1 MQVAMTACAEKDIE
15 NVFFTMWGDDGKEC
29 SFNALLP
36 SIFATRKIYEGITDM
51 DTIKKLFKEATGE
64 DFDAMMALDIPNYV
78 DGTKSRTAIPSK
90 VMLYN
95 DPLFGIYDSCVK
107 ESVCDEYTAHA
118 KRLYAYAR
126 ESKSYSY
133 IFEFEAALCE
143 LLSVKYALG
152 ARTRKAYLAGDK
164 DALRALVDDYKK
176 SNELLDNF
184 YKKFKT
190 LWYKENKPNGFEVQE
205 LRLGG
210 VMLRLRG
217 ARERI
222 EAYLNGEID
231 ELEEFNE
238 KLLDY
243 FGGGEVFED
252 KLPGTNSFK
261 NCTTVNVLSC

>member
-1 MQVAMTACAEKDIE
+1 
-15 NVFFTMWGDDGKEC
+15 
-29 SFNALLP
+29 
-36 SIFATRKIYEGITDM
+36 M

-64 DFDAMMALDIPNYV
+64 DFDAMMALDIPNFV
-78 DGTKSRTAIPSK
+78 DGNRSHDTIPSK

-107 ESVCDEYTAHA
+107 ESVGEEYKEHA
-118 KRLYAYAR
+118 KRLHAYAKESANYAYV
-126 ESKSYSY
+126 
-133 IFEFEAALCE
+133 FEFEAALCD

-152 ARTRKAYLAGDK
+152 LRTRKAYLAKDK
-164 DALRALVDDYKK
+164 DALRALIDDYKK
-176 SNELLDNF
+176 ASELLDTF
-184 YKKFKT
+184 YKKFRT

-210 VMLRLRG
+210 AMLRLRG

-222 EAYLNGEID
+222 EAYVNGEIE

-243 FGGGEVFED
+243 YGGGDEFTD
-252 KLPGTNSFK
+252 RLPRTNSYEK
-261 NCTTVNVLSC
+261 CSTVNILSC